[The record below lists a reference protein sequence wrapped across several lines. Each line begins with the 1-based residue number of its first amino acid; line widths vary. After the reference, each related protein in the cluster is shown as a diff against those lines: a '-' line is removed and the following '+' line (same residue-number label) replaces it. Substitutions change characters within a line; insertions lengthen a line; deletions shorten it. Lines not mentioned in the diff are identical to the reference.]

1 MSKMSDLALDIE
13 ERLATGAT
21 HAEIAEA
28 LQVPLEWV
36 EGVAVMVAET
46 IQ

>member
-1 MSKMSDLALDIE
+1 MSKMSELALEIE

-21 HAEIAEA
+21 HSEIAEA
-28 LQVPLEWV
+28 LKVPLEWV
-36 EGVAVMVAET
+36 EAVAVMVSET

>member
-1 MSKMSDLALDIE
+1 MSEMALEIE

-21 HAEIAEA
+21 HSEIAEA
-28 LQVPLEWV
+28 LEVPLEWV
-36 EGVAVMVAET
+36 EAVAVMVSET